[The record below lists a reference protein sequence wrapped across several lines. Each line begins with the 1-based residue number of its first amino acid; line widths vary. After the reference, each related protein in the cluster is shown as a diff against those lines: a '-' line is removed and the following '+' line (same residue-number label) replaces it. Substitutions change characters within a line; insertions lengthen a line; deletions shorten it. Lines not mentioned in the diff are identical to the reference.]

1 MKAVTF
7 LKKSNQKTI
16 CPLRSALAPP
26 KPREAD
32 KKFLRA
38 FFKKRFLL
46 DFF

>member
-1 MKAVTF
+1 
-7 LKKSNQKTI
+7 LKKSNQKTFNQ
-16 CPLRSALAPP
+16 LRAALAPP
-26 KPREAD
+26 NPREAD